1 MNHKFIAAKCFFA
14 KPYNPYFLYKNI
26 WKEKTTCLLH
36 TPREID
42 KTMLALSIADEIA
55 SKGRDVLYINATDSL
70 GGLRSDRENL
80 YIFNPEFESIDDKRD
95 YADLVF
101 EALEEAVRS
110 TSIRTFVIDSIS
122 RIAALSFGRNASP
135 TYIMKRI
142 VALQVKCKLS
152 ILALADEST
161 KNSLRSL
168 IALSESNM
176 CINFNEDQKA
186 QYAKKQA
193 ANVFQVPTRARGP
206 VVTGDCIRQLCKG
219 VKSDLPPFP
228 VCRPEM

>member
-1 MNHKFIAAKCFFA
+1 MNRKFISAKCFFS
-14 KPYNPYFLYKNI
+14 KPYNPHFLYKNI

-36 TPREID
+36 SPREID

-55 SKGRDVLYINATDSL
+55 SKGRDVLYVNATDSL
-70 GGLRSDRENL
+70 GGLSSNRENL

-95 YADLVF
+95 YADLVL
-101 EALEEAVRS
+101 EAIEEAVRN

-122 RIAALSFGRNASP
+122 RIAALSFGRNATP

-152 ILALADEST
+152 VLALADDTT
-161 KNSLRSL
+161 KNAVKSL

-176 CINFNEDQKA
+176 CISLNDEQKA
-186 QYAKKQA
+186 QYAEAQET
-193 ANVFQVPTRARGP
+193 NVFKVPTRGQVP
-206 VVTGDCIRQLCKG
+206 VVTDDCIRQMCKG
-219 VKSDLPPFP
+219 VKSDLPPMP
-228 VCRPEM
+228 VCRPQM

>member
-1 MNHKFIAAKCFFA
+1 MNRKFISAKSFFS
-14 KPYNPYFLYKNI
+14 KPYNPNFLYKNI

-42 KTMLALSIADEIA
+42 KTMLALTIADEVA
-55 SKGRDVLYINATDSL
+55 RKGRDVLYINANDSL
-70 GGLRSDRENL
+70 GGLSSDCEKL

-101 EALEEAVRS
+101 EAIEDAVRG

-122 RIAALSFGRNASP
+122 RIAALSFGRNSSP
-135 TYIMKRI
+135 TYVMKRI

-152 ILALADEST
+152 ILALADETT
-161 KNSLRSL
+161 KNALRSL

-176 CINFNEDQKA
+176 CINLDEEQKA
-186 QYAKKQA
+186 KCAQQEA
-193 ANVFQVPTRARGP
+193 ANVFKVPTRVRIP
-206 VVTGDCIRQLCKG
+206 VVKDDCISQMCKG
-219 VKSDLPPFP
+219 VKSDLPPLP
-228 VCRPEM
+228 VCRPQK